1 MQITAKLYATFRII
15 TGEKTIVIDA
25 PEGATVIQVVRM
37 LAEMRPALK
46 PHWFDQN
53 GELYSHVHVFLNGE
67 DVMTLPAQMESV
79 VHNGTELGFFP
90 PVAGG

>member
-15 TGEKTIVIDA
+15 TGEKTILIDA
-25 PEGATVIQVVRM
+25 PEGTTVIQAVRL

-46 PHWFDQN
+46 PHWFDQD
-53 GELYSHVHVFLNGE
+53 GGLYSHVHVFLNGE
-67 DVMTLPAQMESV
+67 DAMTLPAQMESV
-79 VHNGTELGFFP
+79 VPSGTELGFFP

>member
-1 MQITAKLYATFRII
+1 MQITAKLYATYRVI
-15 TGEKTIVIDA
+15 TGEKTIIIDA
-25 PEGATVIQVVRM
+25 PEGVTVGQAVRM

-53 GELYSHVHVFLNGE
+53 GELYTHVHVFLNGE
-67 DVMTLPAQMESV
+67 DVMTLPGALESV
-79 VHNGTELGFFP
+79 VHSGTELGFFP